1 MRVDLVIPFF
11 NEEEN
16 LQILVKELNKIIPLL
31 KNDFKIIFVN
41 DGSSDGLKKS

>member
-31 KNDFKIIFVN
+31 KNYF
-41 DGSSDGLKKS
+41 